1 MPKNETPLHDQDGLR
16 RTSLTTRILAVN
28 IFALAMLAGGFFY
41 LDSYRSQLID
51 ARLEETSTQ
60 VRLIAEAYAVTPTA
74 GRPALLAKFGM
85 LTETRL
91 RLYRYPTQIVGGTA
105 LPPFDSWSVSGATY
119 QLRDPSQEDW
129 QKRVARFLDRTVDII
144 VGADRPDHYEEPPRD
159 ILSAWPEAG
168 EAIRTRNIVASVK
181 RAPDRTPMITAAIT
195 IPGSTPTRGEVLL
208 STENQRD
215 ITRIVRAERLRLGV
229 VLLIVVLVSVS
240 LSLFLA
246 RTIVRPLRR
255 LALAAHRVRLGR
267 AREVQVPRL
276 PARRDEIGTLARAL
290 SDMSMAIRQRI
301 DATEAFAADV
311 THELK
316 NPLASLRG
324 AVDSL
329 TMVKDPLLQK
339 QLTDVIRDDVGRLD
353 RLITDIAEASR
364 VDAELARARFET
376 IDLGTM
382 IEGLLTTREDR
393 GRNGEVRVAFARPN
407 RGTAVVFG
415 DGSRL
420 TRVIE
425 NLVENAVSFSPA
437 GGLVQVAATR
447 DGEDVVIWVE
457 DEGPG
462 VPPDAREAIFNR
474 FHSDRPETE
483 EFGRHSGLGLAIAK
497 AIVEGHNGTIIAID
511 RDNAPTRRQI
521 RHSAPRREPMSR
533 DELIHATSVAIDG
546 RAILPRRTVGQRKI
560 GSRAAADRSRRAA
573 DLRRLHPARTAR
585 RRALCVHRAEYRRE
599 DRDSRRRHRRHG
611 LCGGSPGRADPVARQ
626 PPRTAAS

>member
-1 MPKNETPLHDQDGLR
+1 MPKSDSALGTPEAAA

-51 ARLEETSTQ
+51 ARLDETATQ
-60 VRLIAEAYAVTPTA
+60 VRLIAEAYAVTPPQDRA
-74 GRPALLAKFGM
+74 DLLAKFGQV
-85 LTETRL
+85 TETRL
-91 RLYRYPTQIVGGTA
+91 RIYRYSDPKA
-105 LPPFDSWSVSGATY
+105 PPESIARDFDSWTVSRATY
-119 QLRDPSQEDW
+119 ELRDPTQEEW
-129 QKRVARFLDRTVDII
+129 QKRAARFLDRMIDVI
-144 VGADRPDHYEEPPRD
+144 VGADHPQPFKEPAVD
-159 ILSAWPEAG
+159 TLAAWPIAVRAAAARG
-168 EAIRTRNIVASVK
+168 LATDVQ
-181 RAPDRTPMITAAIT
+181 RAPDRTPMILAAID
-195 IPGSTPTRGEVLL
+195 IHSSRGGGDILL

-276 PARRDEIGTLARAL
+276 PDRRDEIGTLARAL

-316 NPLASLRG
+316 NPLASLRS

-329 TMVKDPLLQK
+329 LLVKDPDLQQ
-339 QLTDVIRDDVGRLD
+339 QLIDVIRDDVGRLD

-364 VDAELARARFET
+364 VDAELARARFES
-376 IDLGTM
+376 IDLGSM
-382 IEGLLTTREDR
+382 IEGLLATREER
-393 GRNGEVRVAFARPN
+393 GRNGDVRVAFARPH

-425 NLVENAVSFSPA
+425 NLVENAVSFSPPA
-437 GGLVQVAATR
+437 GLVQVAATR
-447 DGEDVVIWVE
+447 DGDDVVIRVE

-462 VPPDAREAIFNR
+462 VPPEAREAIFNR
-474 FHSDRPETE
+474 FHSDRPEGET
-483 EFGRHSGLGLAIAK
+483 FGRHSGLGLAIAK
-497 AIVEGHNGTIIAID
+497 AIVEGHNGTIAATD
-511 RDNAPTRRQI
+511 RDNAPTGARFVI
-521 RHSAPRREPMSR
+521 R
-533 DELIHATSVAIDG
+533 L
-546 RAILPRRTVGQRKI
+546 
-560 GSRAAADRSRRAA
+560 
-573 DLRRLHPARTAR
+573 PARS
-585 RRALCVHRAEYRRE
+585 H
-599 DRDSRRRHRRHG
+599 
-611 LCGGSPGRADPVARQ
+611 
-626 PPRTAAS
+626 